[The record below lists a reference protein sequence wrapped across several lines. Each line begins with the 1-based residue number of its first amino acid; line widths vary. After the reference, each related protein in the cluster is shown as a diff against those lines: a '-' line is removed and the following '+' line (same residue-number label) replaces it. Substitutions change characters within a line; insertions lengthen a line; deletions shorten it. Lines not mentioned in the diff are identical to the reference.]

1 MKTVPKLKTAKSPRV
16 KSACFC
22 VKCRRQQRFCSMFAR
37 LRSLNSPFNK
47 SAHDKIVVSLNKS
60 ATQPGKQNMETTE
73 MTDTLKSI
81 NTTPHLCRS
90 KVKQTALEIAAAI
103 RPANKF
109 SRVGMSFVERI
120 EAKVRVAIREEVR
133 IHPSKGKT
141 LRSEEHTSELQSPC

>member
-1 MKTVPKLKTAKSPRV
+1 MKTVSKLKTSQVAPRKISV
-16 KSACFC
+16 LLCQVPAATAVLFNVCK
-22 VKCRRQQRFCSMFAR
+22 
-37 LRSLNSPFNK
+37 LRPLNLPFNK
-47 SAHDKIVVSLNKS
+47 SAPDKIVVSLNES
-60 ATQPGKQNMETTE
+60 ATQPRKQNMETTE
-73 MTDTLKSI
+73 MTDAIKSI

-141 LRSEEHTSELQSPC
+141 LL

>member
-1 MKTVPKLKTAKSPRV
+1 MFTGPRSRNLHFK
-16 KSACFC
+16 KSA
-22 VKCRRQQRFCSMFAR
+22 
-37 LRSLNSPFNK
+37 P
-47 SAHDKIVVSLNKS
+47 DKIVGSLNES
-60 ATQPGKQNMETTE
+60 AAQPVKKNMETTE

-90 KVKQTALEIAAAI
+90 KVKQTALEIASTI

-109 SRVGMSFVERI
+109 SRVGMSFLERI

-141 LRSEEHTSELQSPC
+141 LL

>member
-1 MKTVPKLKTAKSPRV
+1 
-16 KSACFC
+16 
-22 VKCRRQQRFCSMFAR
+22 MFAR
-37 LRSLNSPFNK
+37 LRPLNSQFNK
-47 SAHDKIVVSLNKS
+47 SATDKIVVSLNES
-60 ATQPGKQNMETTE
+60 TTQPGKQIMETTE

-141 LRSEEHTSELQSPC
+141 LL

>member
-1 MKTVPKLKTAKSPRV
+1 
-16 KSACFC
+16 
-22 VKCRRQQRFCSMFAR
+22 MFAR
-37 LRSLNSPFNK
+37 LLPLNSHFNK
-47 SAHDKIVVSLNKS
+47 SASDKIMVSLKES

-90 KVKQTALEIAAAI
+90 KVKQTALEIASAI

-141 LRSEEHTSELQSPC
+141 LL

>member
-1 MKTVPKLKTAKSPRV
+1 
-16 KSACFC
+16 
-22 VKCRRQQRFCSMFAR
+22 
-37 LRSLNSPFNK
+37 
-47 SAHDKIVVSLNKS
+47 
-60 ATQPGKQNMETTE
+60 METTE

-120 EAKVRVAIREEVR
+120 EAKVRAATQDTAQQAIYVQSIEIQYIFLWNVQVCKPSSNICIQIPRYKIHFQFAFCLIFTELAEV
-133 IHPSKGKT
+133 
-141 LRSEEHTSELQSPC
+141 Q